1 MPQPFVQS
9 SSDLSP
15 QSSGYVDSARS
26 SVPASVGEL
35 LASATG
41 PLFSFEFFPPRSEE
55 DEPVLW
61 AAVEALAPHEPAFVS
76 VTYGANG
83 SRRDRTVAATRRIAS
98 SGGPLTVGHLTCVDQ
113 SKADIASAL
122 AEYRDAG
129 VTNILAIRG
138 DMPGGGEWRRHPDGL
153 ANATELVRFVKEQGD
168 FCVGVAAFPNP
179 HETSNDADLDAR
191 ILCDK
196 VEAGAEFAIT
206 QLFYDAERYGELLE
220 RMRDER
226 LLWVRWLGQLQ
237 VDPEVG
243 EPDVGRYRQPASTD
257 GCSHLLA
264 VPVNADGA
272 RDRPLKGAGAGGRDV
287 EIPAQVL
294 DAHRRGL
301 LGAQLRRVERREHDD
316 LPPRPGDGDVEPSLS
331 PGSVQRAEVQRQ
343 DAALVDAERRREQHD
358 VAFIALD
365 VLEILHEQ
373 AVAASR
379 LERLDD
385 AFVARVADERLD
397 VGALLL
403 VEGDHADRRHGALR
417 CVREPSLNLLD
428 DGLGLDRIRALE
440 LPAAVA

>member
-1 MPQPFVQS
+1 MPQPFAQS

-15 QSSGYVDSARS
+15 QSSGDVDSARS

-113 SKADIASAL
+113 SKEDIAAAL

-129 VTNILAIRG
+129 VANILAIRG

-220 RMRDER
+220 RMRGRGCTVPIIPGLMPLTVITQIER
-226 LLWVRWLGQLQ
+226 FAELSG
-237 VDPEVG
+237 
-243 EPDVGRYRQPASTD
+243 
-257 GCSHLLA
+257 
-264 VPVNADGA
+264 
-272 RDRPLKGAGAGGRDV
+272 RPLPDN
-287 EIPAQVL
+287 
-294 DAHRRGL
+294 
-301 LGAQLRRVERREHDD
+301 
-316 LPPRPGDGDVEPSLS
+316 
-331 PGSVQRAEVQRQ
+331 
-343 DAALVDAERRREQHD
+343 
-358 VAFIALD
+358 
-365 VLEILHEQ
+365 
-373 AVAASR
+373 
-379 LERLDD
+379 
-385 AFVARVADERLD
+385 FVARLRAAGSKEEVREIGLAHAVTMCRDLLAA
-397 VGALLL
+397 GAPGIQFFTQNRSKATREVL
-403 VEGDHADRRHGALR
+403 AALR
-417 CVREPSLNLLD
+417 STQ
-428 DGLGLDRIRALE
+428 AL
-440 LPAAVA
+440 